1 MSDLVTAPRI
11 SRPSLLD
18 LQAFDLF
25 AELSADELQVWV
37 TAAEV
42 RDVAAGTVLVVQG
55 EPSTGLMLILEGTV
69 MTGVARHDGT
79 EVVAGQGPGDCVGAV
94 TALTGGPSA
103 VQMVAETAARI
114 AVIAPEEFVDL
125 AVRHRSVLR
134 RAVAM
139 VIPITL
145 RLSAVGHNRDR
156 SAALG
161 TMAAGLSHELNNP
174 AAAAKRAS
182 AQLAE
187 VMELLSSAAL
197 AFMLER
203 DITPQQVVALMSLQ
217 MANEA
222 AVRPPLDGCDAADAE
237 DDLVGALTDA
247 GVTDAWLIV
256 ESLVSA
262 GIDRDYVAQ
271 VAAIAGAASQATLRW
286 TAASLAARELTTE
299 LAESTE
305 RISTLVDTFKTYTAM
320 DRGGMITFDLH
331 QGLDTTLMI
340 LSHRL
345 AGTQIEIVRDYDRAL
360 PLLTGHGAELN
371 QVWTYL
377 LDNAIDAL
385 GDSGTI
391 TITTRHDD
399 GCVQIDIADDGPGI
413 PLAIQDR
420 VFDAFFTTK
429 GIGNS
434 PGLGLTSARRILAEG
449 HRGRLLLVSQ
459 PGHTIMRAR
468 LPIDATR
475 AQTA

>member
-1 MSDLVTAPRI
+1 
-11 SRPSLLD
+11 
-18 LQAFDLF
+18 
-25 AELSADELQVWV
+25 
-37 TAAEV
+37 
-42 RDVAAGTVLVVQG
+42 
-55 EPSTGLMLILEGTV
+55 
-69 MTGVARHDGT
+69 
-79 EVVAGQGPGDCVGAV
+79 
-94 TALTGGPSA
+94 
-103 VQMVAETAARI
+103 
-114 AVIAPEEFVDL
+114 
-125 AVRHRSVLR
+125 
-134 RAVAM
+134 
-139 VIPITL
+139 
-145 RLSAVGHNRDR
+145 
-156 SAALG
+156 
-161 TMAAGLSHELNNP
+161 
-174 AAAAKRAS
+174 
-182 AQLAE
+182 
-187 VMELLSSAAL
+187 
-197 AFMLER
+197 
-203 DITPQQVVALMSLQ
+203 
-217 MANEA
+217 
-222 AVRPPLDGCDAADAE
+222 
-237 DDLVGALTDA
+237 
-247 GVTDAWLIV
+247 
-256 ESLVSA
+256 
-262 GIDRDYVAQ
+262 
-271 VAAIAGAASQATLRW
+271 
-286 TAASLAARELTTE
+286 
-299 LAESTE
+299 
-305 RISTLVDTFKTYTAM
+305 
-320 DRGGMITFDLH
+320 MITFDLH